1 MPAIAKHDSV
11 RARRN
16 KASTA
21 TELVVRDPDTVEIP
35 TMPPRYEIVKT
46 KDENGNRIETRV
58 ERDWHPEAVAV
69 WDEAWS
75 SPMADEFL
83 PGDYAGI
90 RRLAVLEHQ
99 FWETFERG
107 ATTGLAMMADALA
120 RISKR
125 YGLDP
130 AARRSLQ
137 WTVAQTHE
145 SLARTAGM
153 VRPPIAVDATSFEE
167 LPTAEAASATMDAL
181 YD

>member
-21 TELVVRDPDTVEIP
+21 TELVVRDPDTVEVP
-35 TMPPRYEIVKT
+35 TMPPRYEIVKG
-46 KDENGNRIETRV
+46 KDEDGNKIETRV
-58 ERDWHPEAVAV
+58 EREWHPEAVAV
-69 WDEAWS
+69 WNEAWT

-137 WTVAQTHE
+137 WTVAQTEE
-145 SLARTAGM
+145 SQARVAGM
-153 VRPPIAVDATSFEE
+153 RRPVEAIEAESEEIPDAEVVQ
-167 LPTAEAASATMDAL
+167 AEMDAL